1 MVKMLPIYFLLLLGV
16 SLLAQAFEQ
25 HIPNG
30 YIYFAMA
37 FSVLVD
43 ALNLRAKKKKIEPS
57 YLRKIPHEEEEI
69 KIFRKGA
76 VLDFY
81 KE

>member
-25 HIPNG
+25 PIPNG

-43 ALNLRAKKKKIEPS
+43 ALNLRAKKKKTKPS
-57 YLRKIPHEEEEI
+57 Y
-69 KIFRKGA
+69 
-76 VLDFY
+76 
-81 KE
+81 

>member
-1 MVKMLPIYFLLLLGV
+1 MVKMLPIYFLLPLGV

-25 HIPNG
+25 PIPNG

-57 YLRKIPHEEEEI
+57 YLRKIPNEEEEI
-69 KIFRKGA
+69 KTFRKGA